1 MRAILLAAGMGTRLR
16 PMTLKKPKCLM
27 EINKQPLLHI
37 WINKLQSIG
46 IKDVLINTH
55 YLADQVAA
63 SIDEF
68 KDSLNISIAY
78 EKVLLGTAGTL
89 INNLD
94 FCTEDTILIHADN
107 AMEEDL
113 SQFCHEHNH
122 RPNNCLMTMLTF
134 ITKNPKNCGI
144 VKTNNKNIVTKFYE
158 KSIEDNGKLAN
169 AAIYILSKNFIDT
182 LKINQKDATDFSN
195 HIIPNYLNQIYTYKT
210 KKNFIDIGSPDQYK
224 EANTFNIY

>member
-63 SIDEF
+63 SIEKF
-68 KDSLNISIAY
+68 KDSLNISIIY
-78 EKVLLGTAGTL
+78 EKELLGTAGTL

-113 SQFCHEHNH
+113 SQFCHEHIH
-122 RPNNCLMTMLTF
+122 RPNNCLMTMLLFETD
-134 ITKNPKNCGI
+134 KPKKCGI
-144 VKTNNKNIVTKFYE
+144 VKINKDNVLIDFKEKPNENIG
-158 KSIEDNGKLAN
+158 NLAN
-169 AAIYILSKNFIDT
+169 AAIYIISKKMI
-182 LKINQKDATDFSN
+182 KDIKTNIPLAIDFSLDV
-195 HIIPNYLNQIYTYKT
+195 IPSYINQIYTYKT
-210 KKNFIDIGSPDQYK
+210 NNKYIDIGSYDQYI
-224 EANTFNIY
+224 EAQNFKL

>member
-1 MRAILLAAGMGTRLR
+1 MRAILLAAGLGTRLR

-55 YLADQVAA
+55 YLADQVVT
-63 SIDEF
+63 SVDKF

-78 EKVLLGTAGTL
+78 EKELLGTAGTL
-89 INNLD
+89 IDNLN

-107 AMEEDL
+107 VMEEDL
-113 SQFCHEHNH
+113 SQFCHAHNY
-122 RPNNCLMTMLTF
+122 RPKNCLMTMLTF
-134 ITKNPKNCGI
+134 VTKNPKNCGI

-158 KSIEDNGKLAN
+158 KSTEDHGKLAN
-169 AAIYILSKNFIDT
+169 AAIYLLSKNFLDI
-182 LKINQKDATDFSN
+182 LRIEHRNAIDFSN
-195 HIIPNYLNQIYTYKT
+195 HIIPKYLNQIYSYKT
-210 KKNFIDIGSPDQYK
+210 KKNFIDIGSFDQYK
-224 EANTFNIY
+224 EANKFNI